1 MNQNMSVKNRNAL
14 MCKIME
20 LDFAKKEMVLFLDT
34 HGCDKN
40 ALALY
45 HKYADKSREL
55 KEYYNKNFEYSDI
68 RAGVVAAISVKVEEP
83 VFESQT
89 KIWKYF

>member
-1 MNQNMSVKNRNAL
+1 MSQNMSVKNRNAL

-55 KEYYNKNFEYSDI
+55 KEYYNKNFGPLTPSDNM
-68 RAGVVAAISVKVEEP
+68 SEECWEWVCGP
-83 VFESQT
+83 WPWEN
-89 KIWKYF
+89 